1 MRKLTYIVPPD
12 KDGICVGRFLRGHC
26 QVSSRM
32 VTKLKRVPNGITM
45 DSVHIRTIDPVRAG
59 GEIVLILP
67 EDERPALSTDIPID
81 VVFEDDDVIIID
93 KQAGLPVHPTR
104 GHFDDTLANA
114 YAAHLEKRGEKGT
127 FRPINRLD
135 RDTTGLLLACKNA
148 YSCSRLHGHFD
159 KRYYAVCQGEL
170 EGSGTIDAP
179 IRRCAEPGIK
189 REVGEG
195 GQRAVTHWKA
205 VYSRDGLTLL
215 EIELGTGRT
224 HQIRTHFSCCMNMPL
239 IGDDMYGGSTDI
251 IKTQAL
257 HCAVLGFTHPVT
269 DERVCF
275 SSDKFS
281 ALYILG
287 DDFVSAYLAA
297 VKEAEEIIKNKA

>member
-1 MRKLTYIVPPD
+1 M
-12 KDGICVGRFLRGHC
+12 DG
-26 QVSSRM
+26 
-32 VTKLKRVPNGITM
+32 
-45 DSVHIRTIDPVRAG
+45 VHIRTVDFVKAG
-59 GEIVLILP
+59 SEIALILP

-93 KQAGLPVHPTR
+93 KQAGLPVHPTH

-114 YAAHLEKRGEKGT
+114 YAAHLEKKGEKGT

-159 KRYYAVCQGEL
+159 KRYYAVCHGVL

-179 IRRCAEPGIK
+179 IRRCDEPGIK

-195 GQRAVTHWKA
+195 GQHAVTHWRA
-205 VYSRDGLTLL
+205 LCSRDSMTLL
-215 EIELGTGRT
+215 EIELETGRT
-224 HQIRTHFSCCMNMPL
+224 HQIRTHFSCCLNMPL
-239 IGDDMYGGSTDI
+239 VGDDMYGGSTDI

-257 HCAVLGFTHPVT
+257 HCGVLGFTHPVT
-269 DERVCF
+269 DERMCF
-275 SSDKFS
+275 LSKKFE
-281 ALYILG
+281 ALNILG
-287 DDFVSAYLAA
+287 EDFAQAYLEA
-297 VKEAEEIIKNKA
+297 VQLAKIRIEQKND